1 MLKALFI
8 SVWFLLH
15 PVHVTITSIDYV
27 AENDSFKVFIK
38 MYFDD
43 FINDNRLAGFEIDKK
58 DFEPVSDS
66 AMSSMQRYLKEKVI
80 INVNGKILTGNISDM
95 TLANS
100 EISMN
105 LNYRGNKAPQ
115 QVTVQNLIMIRLY
128 NDMSNMI
135 LLRINSFE
143 EGFRLT
149 SDMTEKNFNIK
160 Y

>member
-1 MLKALFI
+1 
-8 SVWFLLH
+8 
-15 PVHVTITSIDYV
+15 V

-43 FINDNRLAGFEIDKK
+43 FINDNRLAGIEIDMR
-58 DFEPVSDS
+58 DFEPVGDS

-80 INVNGKILTGNISDM
+80 IKVNGKILTGKISDM
-95 TLANS
+95 TVADN

-105 LNYRGNKAPQ
+105 LNYGGNKAPQ

-128 NDMSNMI
+128 SDMSNMI

>member
-15 PVHVTITSIDYV
+15 PVHVTLTSIDYV
-27 AENDSFKVFIK
+27 PENDSFKVFIK

-43 FINDNRLAGFEIDKK
+43 FINDNKLAGIEVDAR
-58 DFEPVSDS
+58 DFEPVGDS
-66 AMSSMQRYLKEKVI
+66 AISSMQRYLKEKVI

-95 TLANS
+95 TLADN

-105 LNYRGNKAPQ
+105 LKYGGNKAPR
-115 QVTVQNLIMIRLY
+115 QVTVQNLIMVRLY
-128 NDMSNMI
+128 SDMSNMI

-149 SDMTEKNFNIK
+149 SDMTEKIFNIK

>member
-1 MLKALFI
+1 MFKALFV

-15 PVHVTITSIDYV
+15 PVHVTLTSIDYV
-27 AENDSFKVFIK
+27 PENDTFKVFIK

-43 FINDNRLAGFEIDKK
+43 FVNDNKLAGIEMGAR
-58 DFEPVSDS
+58 DFDPVGDS
-66 AMSSMQRYLKEKVI
+66 AMIRMQRYLKEKVI
-80 INVNGKILTGNISDM
+80 IKVNGKILTGTIRDM
-95 TLANS
+95 TLADN

-105 LNYRGNKAPQ
+105 LNYGGNRTPL
-115 QVTVQNLIMIRLY
+115 QVSVQNLIMIRLY
-128 NDMSNMI
+128 SDMSNMI

-160 Y
+160 Q

>member
-15 PVHVTITSIDYV
+15 PVHVTLTSIDYV
-27 AENDSFKVFIK
+27 PENDSFKVYIK

-43 FINDNRLAGFEIDKK
+43 FISDNRLAGIEIDAK
-58 DFEPVSDS
+58 DFEPVGDS
-66 AMSSMQRYLKEKVI
+66 AMNSMQHYLKEKVI
-80 INVNGKILTGNISDM
+80 INVNGKILNGTISDM
-95 TLANS
+95 TLTDN
-100 EISMN
+100 EIRMN
-105 LNYRGNKAPQ
+105 LNYMGNKTPQ
-115 QVTVQNLIMIRLY
+115 QVTVQNLIMVRLY
-128 NDMSNMI
+128 SDMSNMI

-149 SDMTEKNFNIK
+149 SDMTEKIFNIK